1 MKFTYKNIE
10 EIDKIYLHDW
20 IFMGMIYEREK
31 CTCRMIVQ
39 DYLENKREIT
49 FAEVEHLVIEDRNSY
64 IGGEQ
69 QILDWESVPPISYD
83 GKKSNMVRIRILFAT
98 CAEIFIQCYSIEIL

>member
-49 FAEVEHLVIEDRNSY
+49 FAEVEHLLIEDRNSY

-69 QILDWESVPPISYD
+69 QILDWGSVPPISYN
-83 GKKSNMVRIRILFAT
+83 GKKI
-98 CAEIFIQCYSIEIL
+98 